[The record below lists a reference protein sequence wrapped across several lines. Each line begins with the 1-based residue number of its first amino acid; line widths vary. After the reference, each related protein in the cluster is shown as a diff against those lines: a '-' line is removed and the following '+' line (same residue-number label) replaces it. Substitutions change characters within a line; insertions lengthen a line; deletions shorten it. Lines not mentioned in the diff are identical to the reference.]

1 MGGLA
6 RFTQFLRG
14 RFAQLDLRGKITLAL
29 LTAAMALGGVIT
41 LTSYQ
46 LFRQQLIEKTE
57 ELLEAHALLE
67 QREIELRLGGIITLA
82 DSLAINNVTAN
93 ALADSQGRETYL
105 DPLLRNQRLG
115 LSGADITIVDHRGR
129 PVASTDAVLTDFS
142 AYTSFQ
148 SVMAQGQAE
157 LEVEHPA
164 QPAAR
169 LLMVLP
175 IQYRLT
181 GNVEGAV
188 VLRVPLAG
196 LLSQEWD
203 DSLWLSDAAGQLVAG
218 QRPSGP
224 VFERA
229 NVLRLPPPF
238 EATRFQVVLS
248 RDRTSAFRALDVL
261 LLVFSVTGVVV
272 LFAVLAFAHWGTR
285 FITRPL
291 GEIAAAAEEIA
302 SSGRPVATLPT
313 RQDDEFGRLASAF
326 NTMVE
331 RLRES
336 YAELENRVL
345 ARTREY
351 ERSRREVEEASKLL
365 REAVQSIAVGF
376 TIYDEN
382 DRLVMCNEAYLRF
395 YEHSRDLIVP
405 GARFEDIVRQG
416 ALRGQYAEAVGNV
429 EAWVARRVAQH
440 RQAQGAPIEQRLDDG
455 RWLLIIEHLT
465 PSGYIVGNRIDITEF
480 KATAQALRD
489 SEERWEL
496 ALRGANDGVWDWNL
510 VTGEAFYSDRCKT
523 MLGFE
528 SSEIGNTMDEWLLRV
543 HPDDIERTRQRYMKH
558 LRGESEFY
566 EAEYRLRCKDGSYKW
581 VLSRGKVLLDDSG
594 RPIRIAGS
602 NADITDRRAA
612 EARVLDRTEQL
623 NAIFSLSPDGFVSF
637 DLDRR
642 VKYVSPAF
650 KRMTGLDEAEVVGLD
665 EASFSQQLAQ
675 RCSSQARFPGMD
687 ALRARHSDDIE
698 KLGIH
703 TNTRRHLIEMAQAGK
718 RTLEVGVRMSDA
730 ETVSQILYF
739 RDVTHETEV
748 DRMKSEFLSTAAH
761 ELRTPMSSIYGFSE
775 LLLAQRLSEQKKL
788 DCISAI
794 HRQSKL
800 MISIVN
806 ELLDL
811 ARIDARR
818 GKDFDFARLDLRG
831 LLNEIIVNFKAP
843 NERPGPIPPGNTASH
858 WVMADVTKLTQA
870 VTNVLSNAYKYSPD
884 GGDVLI
890 ELVERPASA
899 GAGSRSGVRITDQ
912 GIGLTPEQLVRV
924 SERFYRADK
933 SGKIP
938 GTGLGMSIVK
948 EIIELHGGEMTIES
962 ELGAGTTVTLWLPAA

>member
-1 MGGLA
+1 MGSLA
-6 RFTQFLRG
+6 RFKQFLRG

-29 LTAAMALGGVIT
+29 LLAAMALGGVIT

-46 LFRQQLIEKTE
+46 LFRKQLVEKTE

-67 QREIELRLGGIITLA
+67 QREIELRLSGIITLA
-82 DSLAINNVTAN
+82 DSLAVNNVTAN
-93 ALADSQGRETYL
+93 ALADSRGRETYL

-115 LSGADITIVDHRGR
+115 VAGADITIADHRGR
-129 PVASTDAVLTDFS
+129 PAASTDAVLTDFS
-142 AYTSFQ
+142 AYRSFQ
-148 SVMAQGQAE
+148 SVMAQGHAA
-157 LEVEHPA
+157 LEIEHPG
-164 QPAAR
+164 QPNAR

-203 DSLWLSDAAGQLVAG
+203 DSLWLSDESGQLLAG
-218 QRPSGP
+218 LRPSGP

-238 EATRFQVVLS
+238 ETARFRVVLS
-248 RDRTSAFRALDVL
+248 RDRTSAFRALDIL
-261 LLVFSVTGVVV
+261 LLVFTVTGVFV
-272 LFAVLAFAHWGTR
+272 LFGVLAFAHWGTR

-302 SSGRPVATLPT
+302 SSGRPVAMLPV
-313 RQDDEFGRLASAF
+313 RQDDEFGRLAKAF
-326 NTMVE
+326 NTMVD

-336 YAELENRVL
+336 YSELENRVL
-345 ARTREY
+345 ERTREY
-351 ERSRREVEEASKLL
+351 ERSRREAEEASNLL

-395 YEHSRDLIVP
+395 HEHSRDLIVP

-416 ALRGQYAEAVGNV
+416 VRRGQYAEAVGDG
-429 EAWVARRVAQH
+429 EAWVTRRMRQH
-440 RQAQGAPIEQRLDDG
+440 RQAQGGPVEQRLDDN
-455 RWLLIIEHLT
+455 RWLLIIEHRT
-465 PSGYIVGNRIDITEF
+465 PSGYIVGNHIDISEIKT
-480 KATAQALRD
+480 TTNALRE

-510 VTGEAFYSDRCKT
+510 VTGEAFYSERSKT
-523 MLGFE
+523 MLGYE
-528 SSEIGNTMDEWLLRV
+528 SGDIANSMDEWLLRV
-543 HPDDIERTRQRYMKH
+543 HPDDVERTRQLYAQH

-594 RPIRIAGS
+594 KAIRIAGS
-602 NADITDRRAA
+602 NTDITDRRAA
-612 EARVLDRTEQL
+612 EARIRDRTEQL

-637 DLDRR
+637 DLERR
-642 VKYVSPAF
+642 VKYASPAF
-650 KRMTGLDEAEVVGLD
+650 KRMTGLDETEVVGLD

-675 RCSSQARFPGMD
+675 KCSSHARFPGME
-687 ALRARHSDDIE
+687 ALRAGHSEDLE

-703 TNTRRHLIEMAQAGK
+703 TNTRRHLIEMAHVGK

-739 RDVTHETEV
+739 RDVTHETGV

-775 LLLAQRLSEQKKL
+775 LLLAQRLSEQKKM

-818 GKDFDFARLDLRG
+818 GKDFEFVRLDLRV
-831 LLNEIIVNFKAP
+831 LLHEITTNFKAP
-843 NERPGPIPPGNTASH
+843 NERPGPIEPTNPSPQ
-858 WVMADVTKLTQA
+858 WVLADATKLTQA
-870 VTNVLSNAYKYSPD
+870 VTNVLSNAYKYSPE
-884 GGDVLI
+884 GGEVSI
-890 ELVERPASA
+890 ELVEAAASA
-899 GAGSRSGVRITDQ
+899 GAGRRSGVRITDH
-912 GIGLTPEQLVRV
+912 GIGMTPEQLGRV

-948 EIIELHGGEMTIES
+948 EIIELHGGEMTLES

>member
-1 MGGLA
+1 MGDLA
-6 RFTQFLRG
+6 RFKQFLRA

-29 LTAAMALGGVIT
+29 LTAAMVLGGVIT

-46 LFRQQLIEKTE
+46 LFRRQLIEKTE

-67 QREIELRLGGIITLA
+67 QREIELRLTGIITLA
-82 DSLAINNVTAN
+82 DSLAVNNVTAN

-115 LSGADITIVDHRGR
+115 LSGADITIADHRGR
-129 PVASTDAVLTDFS
+129 PAASTGDVITDFS
-142 AYTSFQ
+142 AYRSFQ
-148 SVMAQGQAE
+148 SVISKGQAA
-157 LEVEHPA
+157 LEIEYAA
-164 QPAAR
+164 QPNAR
-169 LLMVLP
+169 LLMALP
-175 IQYRLT
+175 IHYRLT

-188 VLRVPLAG
+188 VLRVPLSG

-203 DSLWLSDAAGQLVAG
+203 DSLWLSDESGQLLAG

-229 NVLRLPPPF
+229 NVLRLPAPF
-238 EATRFQVVLS
+238 EDARFRVVLS
-248 RDRTSAFRALDVL
+248 RDRSSAFRALDVL
-261 LLVFSVTGVVV
+261 LLVFSVTGVLV
-272 LFAVLAFAHWGTR
+272 LFGVLAFAHWGTR

-291 GEIAAAAEEIA
+291 GEIASVAEEIA
-302 SSGRPVATLPT
+302 SSGRPVAMLPV

-326 NTMVE
+326 NTMVD

-345 ARTREY
+345 ERTREY

-416 ALRGQYAEAVGNV
+416 AQRGQYAEAVGNV
-429 EAWVARRVAQH
+429 ETWVTQRVAQH
-440 RQAQGAPIEQRLDDG
+440 RQAQGTPIEQRLDDG
-455 RWLLIIEHLT
+455 RWLLIIEHRT

-480 KATAQALRD
+480 KATAKALRE

-510 VTGEAFYSDRCKT
+510 VTGEAFYSDRSKT
-523 MLGFE
+523 MLGYE
-528 SSEIGNTMDEWLLRV
+528 SSEISNTMDEWLLRV
-543 HPDDIERTRQRYMKH
+543 HPDDVERTRQLYVQH
-558 LRGESEFY
+558 LRGDSEFY
-566 EAEYRLRCKDGSYKW
+566 EAEYRLRCKDGGYKW
-581 VLSRGKVLLDDSG
+581 VLSRGKVLLDGSG
-594 RPIRIAGS
+594 RAIRIAGS
-602 NADITDRRAA
+602 NTDITDRRAA
-612 EARVLDRTEQL
+612 EAKVRDRTEQL

-642 VKYVSPAF
+642 VKYASPAF
-650 KRMTGLDEAEVVGLD
+650 KRMTGLDESEVVGLD
-665 EASFSQQLAQ
+665 EATFSQQLAQ
-675 RCSSQARFPGMD
+675 MCSTHARFPGMD
-687 ALRARHSDDIE
+687 ALRTGRSDDIE

-703 TNTRRHLIEMAQAGK
+703 TNTRRHLIEMAHAGK

-730 ETVSQILYF
+730 ETVSQILYL

-775 LLLAQRLSEQKKL
+775 LLLAQRLSEQKKV

-818 GKDFDFARLDLRG
+818 GKDFDFVRTDLRV
-831 LLNEIIVNFKAP
+831 LLHEITSNFKAP
-843 NERPGPIPPGNTASH
+843 NERPGPIEPKNTSSH
-858 WVMADVTKLTQA
+858 WVLADATKLTQA
-870 VTNVLSNAYKYSPD
+870 VTNVLSNAYKYSPA
-884 GGDVLI
+884 GGNVSI
-890 ELVERPASA
+890 ELVERAASSET
-899 GAGSRSGVRITDQ
+899 GQRSGIRITDQ
-912 GIGLTPEQLVRV
+912 GIGMTPEQLGRV

-948 EIIELHGGEMTIES
+948 EIIELHGGEMTLES
-962 ELGAGTTVTLWLPAA
+962 ALGAGTAVTLWLPAA